1 MHFSTPVCCGVAVKA
16 HAAWPSCG
24 SPGAR
29 SSRGKNLDIPPPRAK
44 MRAVLA
50 EVRARK
56 PRKLPP
62 ESGPGPAEDARPA
75 AIIHQ
80 RGRVRPPRARA
91 CPGSVPRPVLISS
104 ELVFRRK
111 ASALAIDL
119 WVPRTG
125 APPVLRPRGQ
135 WTSCAPTRL
144 ARTRAANAGGRAPPP
159 SRVHI
164 KSSFIM
170 NGVCVRYRGWIDLDR
185 LDGVGCLEYDEERGR
200 LEDAVLR
207 DQIECYNQRLR
218 DFEEKQRAFRA
229 RHERQAE
236 AELEARRKH
245 QELSPDRGGSA
256 SN

>member
-1 MHFSTPVCCGVAVKA
+1 MADSAQTSSAHRSRIVANA
-16 HAAWPSCG
+16 
-24 SPGAR
+24 
-29 SSRGKNLDIPPPRAK
+29 
-44 MRAVLA
+44 
-50 EVRARK
+50 
-56 PRKLPP
+56 
-62 ESGPGPAEDARPA
+62 SGP
-75 AIIHQ
+75 
-80 RGRVRPPRARA
+80 
-91 CPGSVPRPVLISS
+91 
-104 ELVFRRK
+104 
-111 ASALAIDL
+111 
-119 WVPRTG
+119 
-125 APPVLRPRGQ
+125 
-135 WTSCAPTRL
+135 
-144 ARTRAANAGGRAPPP
+144 APPP
-159 SRVHI
+159 SRESLYSGHSGPARCTPGAEPPAKLTVPFLAQVHI

-236 AELEARRKH
+236 AELEVRRKH

>member
-1 MHFSTPVCCGVAVKA
+1 MLPFETPSIFDQLPRFVFKMPRVVHDQKAKFESDELFRRLSRECEVAFVRLRENIGELMSGEHLSGYQQK
-16 HAAWPSCG
+16 H
-24 SPGAR
+24 
-29 SSRGKNLDIPPPRAK
+29 
-44 MRAVLA
+44 
-50 EVRARK
+50 EVREE
-56 PRKLPP
+56 L
-62 ESGPGPAEDARPA
+62 A
-75 AIIHQ
+75 AFVATGTNLQ
-80 RGRVRPPRARA
+80 
-91 CPGSVPRPVLISS
+91 
-104 ELVFRRK
+104 LVFSPCHNGYVDCCDFDK
-111 ASALAIDL
+111 EH
-119 WVPRTG
+119 G
-125 APPVLRPRGQ
+125 K
-135 WTSCAPTRL
+135 
-144 ARTRAANAGGRAPPP
+144 
-159 SRVHI
+159 VHI

-245 QELSPDRGGSA
+245 QELSPDRGGSV